1 MRCPDV
7 CQFVIL
13 KYARKKLNSY
23 AFNFVIYF
31 SVCHVK
37 QICAATWWP
46 SIKHVRSGILILDP
60 PSPLYVY
67 LFIYFSICIYFYLL
81 CLESEFFIFSL
92 TYGS

>member
-1 MRCPDV
+1 MSCPDV

-13 KYARKKLNSY
+13 KYARKKVNSY

-46 SIKHVRSGILILDP
+46 SIKHVRSGIVILDP
-60 PSPLYVY
+60 PFPLYV
-67 LFIYFSICIYFYLL
+67 LFIYLYLFL
-81 CLESEFFIFSL
+81 FTLF
-92 TYGS
+92 GV